1 MKKLLFVMLACT
13 ATLVFASCREKKA
26 KDKVKEHLENVKES
40 VEENL
45 EKTQKQIE
53 ERDR

>member
-26 KDKVKEHLENVKES
+26 KDKVKEHLENVK
-40 VEENL
+40 
-45 EKTQKQIE
+45 
-53 ERDR
+53 